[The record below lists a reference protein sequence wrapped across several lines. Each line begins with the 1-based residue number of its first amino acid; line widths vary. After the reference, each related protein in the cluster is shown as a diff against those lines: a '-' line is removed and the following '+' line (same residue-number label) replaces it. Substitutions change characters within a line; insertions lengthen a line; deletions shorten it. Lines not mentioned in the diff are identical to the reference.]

1 MTSGAAVIT
10 PAARPLRV
18 ATLADRRRAVLG
30 AAIGTTIEWY
40 DFLLYATAAAL
51 VFNKLFF
58 PRADPLTGAM
68 LAFSTYALGF
78 MARPLGAVVFG
89 HFGDR
94 IGRKK
99 LLIASLFL
107 MGGATFAIGLLP
119 TFNTVGV
126 LAPILLTSLR
136 LLQGFGLGGEW
147 AGAILMAAEYSD
159 APRRGFWCGLVQ
171 AGGAA
176 GNLLATG
183 ILAVLAATQS
193 NEAFLAWGWRVPF
206 LFSAALIGVGLWV
219 RVSVAESPVFE
230 GAIGGGDGAHRAPVV
245 EALRTKGGSVA
256 LGVALKIG
264 ENISYYVMTAFTIT
278 YVTEV
283 MKLPRTVALNGV
295 MAGGLAGAVSMPLWS
310 WLSDKIGRRPV
321 YAFGALGV
329 GLWLFVFFPLVRT
342 GNPVVIALAIVAGVA
357 IHSAMNGPQGAF
369 IAELFPTRVR
379 YSGASL
385 AYQLPAIIG
394 GSLAPIISIGLLRAT
409 GSTVPIAIYVLAAC
423 GISFAATLIARETKG
438 KTFPEIDG

>member
-1 MTSGAAVIT
+1 M
-10 PAARPLRV
+10 
-18 ATLADRRRAVLG
+18 G

-51 VFNKLFF
+51 VFGKLFF
-58 PRADPLTGAM
+58 PTHAGLAGAT

-78 MARPLGAVVFG
+78 LARPLGAVVFG
-89 HFGDR
+89 HLGDR
-94 IGRKK
+94 IGRKT
-99 LLIASLFL
+99 LLITSLFL
-107 MGGATFAIGLLP
+107 MGGATFCIGLLP
-119 TFNTVGV
+119 TYNAVGV
-126 LAPILLTSLR
+126 AAPLMLIGLR

-147 AGAILMAAEYSD
+147 AGAILMAAEYAD

-193 NEAFLAWGWRVPF
+193 EAAFLAWGWRVPF
-206 LFSAALIGVGLWV
+206 LFSAVLIVIGLWV
-219 RVSVAESPVFE
+219 RASVEESPVFRAARAE
-230 GAIGGGDGAHRAPVV
+230 AGVHRAPVT
-245 EALRTKGGSVA
+245 EALRTRWVGVA
-256 LGVALKIG
+256 LGAALKIG

-283 MKLPRTVALNGV
+283 MKLPRSVALNGV
-295 MAGGLAGAVSMPLWS
+295 LAGGVAGAVTMPLWS

-321 YAFGALGV
+321 YAFGAAGV
-329 GLWLFVFFPLVRT
+329 GIWLFVFFPLVRT
-342 GNPVVIALAIVAGVA
+342 GQPAVIALAILAGVA
-357 IHSAMNGPQGAF
+357 IQSAMNGPQGAF

-385 AYQLPAIIG
+385 SYQLPAIIG
-394 GSLAPIISIGLLRAT
+394 GSLAPIISIGLLNAT
-409 GSTVPIAIYVLAAC
+409 GSTVPISIYVAGACAISLVAA
-423 GISFAATLIARETKG
+423 LIARETKG
-438 KTFPEIDG
+438 QTFAEIDARG

>member
-1 MTSGAAVIT
+1 MSDAAVVSGAPPAPPISL
-10 PAARPLRV
+10 AARRLAV
-18 ATLADRRRAVLG
+18 AG
-30 AAIGTTIEWY
+30 AAIGTTIDWY

-51 VFNKLFF
+51 VLGKLFF
-58 PRADPLTGAM
+58 PVSDGLTGTM

-78 MARPLGAVVFG
+78 LARPLGAVVFG

-94 IGRKK
+94 VGRKT
-99 LLIASLFL
+99 LLMASLFL

-119 TFNTVGV
+119 TYATAGM
-126 LAPILLTSLR
+126 LAPVLLVLLR

-147 AGAILMAAEYSD
+147 AGAILMAAEYAD

-183 ILAVLAATQS
+183 ILAVMAATLS
-193 NEAFLAWGWRVPF
+193 EADFLSWGWRVPF
-206 LFSAALIGVGLWV
+206 LFSLVLIAVGLWL
-219 RVSVAESPVFE
+219 RFSVEESPVFTE
-230 GAIGGGDGAHRAPVV
+230 ARSRQGVHRAPIL
-245 EALRTKGGSVA
+245 EALRTRWRGVVLGS
-256 LGVALKIG
+256 ALKLG
-264 ENISYYVMTAFTIT
+264 ENISYYVITAFAIT

-283 MKLPRTVALNGV
+283 LKLPRSVALNGV
-295 MAGGLAGAVSMPLWS
+295 LAGGVAGAVTMPAWS

-321 YAFGALGV
+321 YAFGAAGV
-329 GLWLFVFFPLVRT
+329 GLWLFAFFPLVRT
-342 GNPVVIALAIVAGVA
+342 GNAGLVAFAITAGVA

-385 AYQLPAIIG
+385 SYQLPAIIG
-394 GSLAPIISIGLLRAT
+394 GSLAPIIAIGLLKAT
-409 GSTVPIAIYVLAAC
+409 GSTTPISAYVAGACAISLV
-423 GISFAATLIARETKG
+423 ATLIARETKG
-438 KTFPEIDG
+438 RTFEELDAS

>member
-1 MTSGAAVIT
+1 MTGEAAVIG
-10 PAARPLRV
+10 ADARPLRI
-18 ATLADRRRAVLG
+18 ATLGDRRRAVLG

-58 PRADPLTGAM
+58 PRQDPLTGAM

-94 IGRKK
+94 IGRKT
-99 LLIASLFL
+99 LLMASLFV

-126 LAPILLTSLR
+126 LAPVMLTLLR
-136 LLQGFGLGGEW
+136 LVQGFGLGGEW
-147 AGAILMAAEYSD
+147 AGAILMAAEYAD

-183 ILAVLAATQS
+183 ILAVMAATQT

-206 LFSAALIGVGLWV
+206 LVSAALIGVGLWV
-219 RVSVAESPVFE
+219 RFSVAESPVFE
-230 GAIGGGDGAHRAPVV
+230 EAVGAGVHRAPVV
-245 EALRTKGGSVA
+245 EAVRTKGGRVA
-256 LGVALKIG
+256 LGAALKLG

-283 MKLPRTVALNGV
+283 LKLPRSVALNGV
-295 MAGGLAGAVSMPLWS
+295 MAGGVAGAVSMPLWS

-321 YAFGALGV
+321 YGFGAAGV

-342 GNPVVIALAIVAGVA
+342 GSPAVIALAILTGVL

-369 IAELFPTRVR
+369 IAELFPTGVR

-385 AYQLPAIIG
+385 SYQLPAIIG
-394 GSLAPIISIGLLRAT
+394 GSLAPIISLGLLRAT
-409 GSTVPIAIYVLAAC
+409 GSTLPIAFYVLAAC
-423 GISFAATLIARETKG
+423 GVSFAATLLAKETRAR
-438 KTFPEIDG
+438 TFVELDA

>member
-1 MTSGAAVIT
+1 MSQEAVALPDETPIPPVSVAA
-10 PAARPLRV
+10 
-18 ATLADRRRAVLG
+18 RRRAVAG
-30 AAIGTTIEWY
+30 AAIGTTIDWY

-51 VFNKLFF
+51 VLGKLFF
-58 PRADPLTGAM
+58 PVKDGLTGAI

-78 MARPLGAVVFG
+78 LARPLGAVVFG
-89 HFGDR
+89 HLGDR
-94 IGRKK
+94 IGRKT
-99 LLIASLFL
+99 LLMASLFL

-119 TFNTVGV
+119 TYAQAGM
-126 LAPILLTSLR
+126 LAPVLLILLR

-147 AGAILMAAEYSD
+147 AGAILMAAEYAD

-183 ILAVLAATQS
+183 ILAIMAATQS
-193 NEAFLAWGWRVPF
+193 EHDFLAWGWRVPF
-206 LFSAALIGVGLWV
+206 LFSLVLIAVGLWL
-219 RVSVAESPVFE
+219 RFSVAESPEFDRARSEE
-230 GAIGGGDGAHRAPVV
+230 GIHRAPIA
-245 EALRTKGGSVA
+245 EALRTRWRGVA
-256 LGVALKIG
+256 LGSAFKLG

-283 MKLPRTVALNGV
+283 LKLPRGMVLTGV
-295 MAGGLAGAVSMPLWS
+295 VGGGVAGAVTMPLWS

-321 YAFGALGV
+321 YGFGAAGT
-329 GLWLFVFFPLVRT
+329 GLWLFLFFPLVRT
-342 GNPVVIALAIVAGVA
+342 GQPALIAAAITFGVA

-385 AYQLPAIIG
+385 SYQLPAVIG
-394 GSLAPIISIGLLRAT
+394 GSLAPIISIALLKAT
-409 GSTVPIAIYVLAAC
+409 GSTTPIAAYVAGAC
-423 GISFAATLIARETKG
+423 AISLVATLIARETKG
-438 KTFPEIDG
+438 QTFAELDSR